1 MKKNTKTNLGEIKE
15 KRESSLKINVM
26 NKKNAMTKDVKVMRR
41 VNYFTNWMKIFL
53 IEMQIVKS
61 ISRRI
66 REPEQSYNH

>member
-1 MKKNTKTNLGEIKE
+1 MKKNKKKKLGEIKE
-15 KRESSLKINVM
+15 KREGSLKINVM

-53 IEMQIVKS
+53 IEIQIVKS

>member
-1 MKKNTKTNLGEIKE
+1 
-15 KRESSLKINVM
+15 M

-53 IEMQIVKS
+53 IEIQIVKS

>member
-53 IEMQIVKS
+53 IEIQIVKS

>member
-26 NKKNAMTKDVKVMRR
+26 NKKNAMTKDVKVMRG

-53 IEMQIVKS
+53 IEIQIVKS